1 MLVDLVFIFL
11 TLDKEVN
18 ILWEDKKQAAFE
30 QLFYLSD
37 ISTNITVNIKETN
50 ERKTKGGNKERF
62 LLALILFIC
71 FASIPNSTSHEA
83 IPHYMRHS
91 AITK

>member
-30 QLFYLSD
+30 
-37 ISTNITVNIKETN
+37 
-50 ERKTKGGNKERF
+50 
-62 LLALILFIC
+62 
-71 FASIPNSTSHEA
+71 
-83 IPHYMRHS
+83 
-91 AITK
+91 